1 MLLRLKEILD
11 LVNDI
16 KYLSNEDGLEILNEE
31 STAAVFSPI
40 KIGRNLEVIGRKA
53 GKITV
58 IILKIGEYYKKRDKT
73 ND

>member
-11 LVNDI
+11 LVKDI
-16 KYLSNEDGLEILNEE
+16 NALSYEDGLEILNEE

-40 KIGRNLEVIGRKA
+40 KVGRNLEAIRRKTEE
-53 GKITV
+53 ITV